1 MEILFLMQ
9 YDKGGGEKMNQIQIG
24 KFIADRRKK
33 FNMTQSELAEKIG
46 ITNRAVSKWET
57 GKSIPDVSIMLE
69 LCEILDISVNE
80 LLCGKQLNE
89 KEEQKEAE
97 ENTLTMLMAK
107 GELENFRILTEILIF
122 AGIIIATTLTSIL
135 AVTVIQKIITLV
147 TGCFVWGYGL
157 WMRIKVGKAIKRT
170 M

>member
-1 MEILFLMQ
+1 
-9 YDKGGGEKMNQIQIG
+9 MNQIQIG

-33 FNMTQSELAEKIG
+33 FKMTQSELAEKIG

-135 AVTVIQKIITLV
+135 SVTVIQKIITLV

>member
-1 MEILFLMQ
+1 
-9 YDKGGGEKMNQIQIG
+9 MNQIQIG

-89 KEEQKEAE
+89 KEEKKEAE

>member
-1 MEILFLMQ
+1 
-9 YDKGGGEKMNQIQIG
+9 
-24 KFIADRRKK
+24 
-33 FNMTQSELAEKIG
+33 MTQSELAEKIG

-135 AVTVIQKIITLV
+135 SVTVIQKIITLV

>member
-1 MEILFLMQ
+1 
-9 YDKGGGEKMNQIQIG
+9 MNQIQIG

-107 GELENFRILTEILIF
+107 GELENFRILTEILVF

>member
-1 MEILFLMQ
+1 
-9 YDKGGGEKMNQIQIG
+9 MNQIQIG

-57 GKSIPDVSIMLE
+57 GKSIPDVSILLE

-107 GELENFRILTEILIF
+107 GELENFRILTEILVF

>member
-1 MEILFLMQ
+1 
-9 YDKGGGEKMNQIQIG
+9 MNQIQIG

>member
-1 MEILFLMQ
+1 
-9 YDKGGGEKMNQIQIG
+9 
-24 KFIADRRKK
+24 
-33 FNMTQSELAEKIG
+33 MTQSELAEKIG
-46 ITNRAVSKWET
+46 ITNRAVSKWKT

-89 KEEQKEAE
+89 KEEKKEAE

>member
-1 MEILFLMQ
+1 
-9 YDKGGGEKMNQIQIG
+9 MNQIQIG

-107 GELENFRILTEILIF
+107 GELENFRILMEILIF

-157 WMRIKVGKAIKRT
+157 WMRIKVGKAIKR
-170 M
+170 MM

>member
-1 MEILFLMQ
+1 
-9 YDKGGGEKMNQIQIG
+9 
-24 KFIADRRKK
+24 
-33 FNMTQSELAEKIG
+33 
-46 ITNRAVSKWET
+46 
-57 GKSIPDVSIMLE
+57 MLE

-89 KEEQKEAE
+89 KEEKKEAE